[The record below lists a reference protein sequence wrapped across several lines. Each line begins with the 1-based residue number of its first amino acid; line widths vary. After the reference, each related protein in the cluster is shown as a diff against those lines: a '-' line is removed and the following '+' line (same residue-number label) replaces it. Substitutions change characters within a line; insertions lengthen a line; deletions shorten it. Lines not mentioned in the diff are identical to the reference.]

1 MRLKIPMTS
10 ANETLIPL
18 INRGYSALAA
28 IGHRRTTPHLKQTRR
43 PIGQAELPHAPLK
56 EAAQAAKSHMTI
68 TPFIRTW

>member
-28 IGHRRTTPHLKQTRR
+28 IGHPAHRAPTSSKHFAPAVKGNDALAAEGKWLKPRK
-43 PIGQAELPHAPLK
+43 A
-56 EAAQAAKSHMTI
+56 S
-68 TPFIRTW
+68 

>member
-28 IGHRRTTPHLKQTRR
+28 IGHWRTAPQPQENTRLS
-43 PIGQAELPHAPLK
+43 GKVELPHAPLK
-56 EAAQAAKSHMTI
+56 EAFRPRKAS
-68 TPFIRTW
+68 